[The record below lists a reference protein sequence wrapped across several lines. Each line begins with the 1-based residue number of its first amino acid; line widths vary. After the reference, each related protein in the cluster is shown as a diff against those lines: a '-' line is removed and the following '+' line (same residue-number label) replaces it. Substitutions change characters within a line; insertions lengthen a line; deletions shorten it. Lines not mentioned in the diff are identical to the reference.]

1 MNKVWATVLV
11 FTNYKELVVYS
22 GKMPMSFQIIV
33 MITSLVIVFYF
44 ILVAFRQ
51 NFKTLA
57 EESREESQYV

>member
-1 MNKVWATVLV
+1 M

-22 GKMPMSFQIIV
+22 GKKPMSFQIIV

-57 EESREESQYV
+57 EESREES